1 MFELIGKMTA
11 RNKNLR
17 PNCEQIL
24 CRRDLWALNHNYIN
38 AELEPKELERAM
50 NENDNHRILTKIIYS
65 KFLFFKENKFFD
77 RDKNTD
83 KREFDDK
90 YGKEFKEIKTIGF
103 GSSGVV
109 FQVENMF
116 DKKLYAIKKVPVD
129 RLRVDNI
136 FKEINLLREMKCDFI
151 VKFIDSW
158 IEKNNFLAKEP
169 TNDTNLSNLSSGH
182 SIFNINKILLVHIQ
196 MELCFETFKETKERF
211 KSINPLNYYILCQL
225 VIELLESVDYLHN
238 LKPPIIHRDLKPA
251 NILISYGMDGRF
263 IKLGDFGLATTHE
276 FDEQSHTQGS
286 GTLEYMSLHV
296 FQSRKYDTRADIH
309 SLSVI
314 LEQIFKE

>member
-1 MFELIGKMTA
+1 L
-11 RNKNLR
+11 
-17 PNCEQIL
+17 
-24 CRRDLWALNHNYIN
+24 ALNHDYIN

-50 NENDNHRILTKIIYS
+50 NENDNHGVLTKIFYS
-65 KFLFFKENKFFD
+65 KFLFFKDNNFFGGNKD
-77 RDKNTD
+77 TD

-90 YGKEFKEIKTIGF
+90 YGKEFREIKTIGS

-109 FQVENMF
+109 FQVENIF

-129 RLRVDNI
+129 KLRVIDI

-169 TNDTNLSNLSSGH
+169 TNDTKFSNLSSGH
-182 SIFNINKILLVHIQ
+182 SIFNINKTLLVHIQ

-225 VIELLESVDYLHN
+225 VIELLESVDYLHK

-276 FDEQSHTQGS
+276 FDEQSHTQGL
-286 GTLEYMSLHV
+286 GTFEYMSQDV
-296 FQSRKYDTRADIH
+296 IQSRKYDTRADIH

-314 LEQIFKE
+314 LKQIFKE